1 MVPRADAAG
10 GHPLAGFALASTDVA
25 AAEERIRM
33 QLGPDAAGI
42 ASRDEV
48 ILPLAEALL
57 KATGGDPR
65 AAVLRATTGVEAYL
79 DAFAER
85 AGVPVAGASTLNAK
99 LDRLADAAALPRKL
113 IFVGRY
119 LGHVSD
125 AADLTGD
132 VDVGASWGWSIRGA
146 TGIEYVFVAA
156 SFIASTRSREL
167 GNPPEI

>member
-1 MVPRADAAG
+1 
-10 GHPLAGFALASTDVA
+10 
-25 AAEERIRM
+25 M
-33 QLGPDAAGI
+33 QLGPEAAAV